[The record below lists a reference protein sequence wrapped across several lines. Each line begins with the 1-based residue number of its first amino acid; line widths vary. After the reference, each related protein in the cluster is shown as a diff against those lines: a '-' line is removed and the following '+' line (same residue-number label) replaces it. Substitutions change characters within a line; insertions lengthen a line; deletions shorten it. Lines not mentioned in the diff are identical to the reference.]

1 MKNKRHFS
9 GQSIVEY
16 AIIFPVLFFL
26 ITGFLDLGRAVFYY
40 SSLTNAVREATRY
53 AIVHKDELDA
63 AYNNPTNNSLQD
75 KVMEY
80 AFGLTTTSDPLT
92 REDIVVSPEIIDD
105 DYTKVSIQAT
115 YTFTPITPGLNLLFG
130 SNGEIELI
138 VQSKMQV
145 APGSK

>member
-16 AIIFPVLFFL
+16 AIIFPVLCFR
-26 ITGFLDLGRAVFYY
+26 ITGFIDLGRAVFYY

>member
-26 ITGFLDLGRAVFYY
+26 ITGFIDLGRAVFYY